1 MKSILLIGIGRF
13 GYHIAK
19 ELSTLDV
26 EILAIDTREE
36 SLKMISDYVTKTFIG
51 DCKNLDFMKTI
62 GVNTFDECIV
72 AIGNNFQDS
81 IETVLNLKELGA
93 KRIVARAAQESQEKV
108 LLKLGVDFVVYP
120 EKQMGKWTALRCGT
134 NSIYDF
140 MDLDDG
146 YGVFEVNVPK
156 EWVGKTLVE
165 LDLRRKYNVSIVGVK
180 VNGKTK
186 IILGPN
192 FMLKD
197 NEDLIVV
204 AKIDEAGKIFN
215 R

>member
-192 FMLKD
+192 FMLKE

-215 R
+215 K

>member
-13 GYHIAK
+13 GYHIAR

-26 EILAIDTREE
+26 EILAIDTHEE

-51 DCKNLDFMKTI
+51 DCKNLEFLKTI

-120 EKQMGKWTALRCGT
+120 EKQMGKWAALRCGT

-180 VNGKTK
+180 VKGKTK

-215 R
+215 K

>member
-13 GYHIAK
+13 GHHIAK
-19 ELSTLDV
+19 ELSNLNV
-26 EILAIDTREE
+26 EILAIDTNEE
-36 SLKMISDYVTKTFIG
+36 LLKEVSNYVTKTYIG
-51 DCKNLDFMKTI
+51 DCKNIEFLKTI

-93 KRIVARAAQESQEKV
+93 RRIIARATQEAQEKV
-108 LLKLGVDFVVYP
+108 LDKLGVDLVVYP

-146 YGVFEVNVPK
+146 YGVFEVTVPSN
-156 EWVGKTLVE
+156 WVGKTIID
-165 LDLRRKYNVSIVGVK
+165 LDLRKKFNVSIIGVK
-180 VNGKTK
+180 VKGKTRV
-186 IILGPN
+186 ILGPN
-192 FMLKD
+192 FTFRE
-197 NEDLIVV
+197 NENLIVV
-204 AKIDEAGKIFN
+204 AKINDIEKVFN
-215 R
+215 K